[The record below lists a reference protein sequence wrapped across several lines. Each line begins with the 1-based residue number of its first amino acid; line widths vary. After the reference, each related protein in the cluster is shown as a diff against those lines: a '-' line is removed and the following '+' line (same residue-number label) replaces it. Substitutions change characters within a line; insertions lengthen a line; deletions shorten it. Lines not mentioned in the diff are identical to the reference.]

1 MWNSEFAFSILPDLF
16 KAMKWTV
23 YATVVGFLLAVFIG
37 LLLAVARRSKY
48 KPVQLSTK
56 GMIEFIR
63 NTPLLV
69 QLYFIFYVFPQM
81 GLTLSP
87 FLAGVIGLGIHYGT
101 YLSEVFRSG
110 IDAVPKG
117 QWEAC
122 TALNFSK
129 GRTWIGVILPQAVPP
144 ILPILGNYFIV
155 MFKETPLLS
164 AITYVEM
171 LGMAKIIGSESFRY
185 FEAFTIV
192 GLLFLLLSYPSSIL
206 FRRLEDRLKQ
216 PYLRKNT

>member
-1 MWNSEFAFSILPDLF
+1 MWSHEFALSILPDLLQ
-16 KAMKWTV
+16 AMKLTV
-23 YATVVGFLLAVFIG
+23 YATVVGFILAVVIG
-37 LLLAVARRSKY
+37 LMLAIAGRSQWR
-48 KPVQLSTK
+48 VVRGFTN
-56 GMIEFIR
+56 GFIEFIR

-69 QLYFIFYVFPQM
+69 QLYFIFYVCPQM

-87 FLAGVIGLGIHYGT
+87 FAAGVIGLGIHYGT

-129 GRTWIGVILPQAVPP
+129 ARIWMSVILPQAVPP
-144 ILPILGNYFIV
+144 IIPILGNYFIV

-185 FEAFTIV
+185 FEAFTLV
-192 GLLFLLLSYPSSIL
+192 GLLFLILSYPSSLL

>member
-1 MWNSEFAFSILPDLF
+1 MWNHEFALNILPDLV
-16 KAMKWTV
+16 KAMKLTV
-23 YATVVGFLLAVFIG
+23 SATVVGFLLAVVIG
-37 LLLAVARRSKY
+37 LLLAIARRSTY
-48 KPVQLSTK
+48 RPIHLCTK
-56 GMIEFIR
+56 GFIEFIR

-69 QLYFIFYVFPQM
+69 QLYFIFYVFPQW
-81 GLTLSP
+81 GFTLSP
-87 FLAGVIGLGIHYGT
+87 FAAGVIGLGIHYGT

-110 IDAVPKG
+110 IDAIPKG

-129 GRTWIGVILPQAVPP
+129 GRTWAGVILPQAIPP
-144 ILPILGNYFIV
+144 IIPILGNYFIV

-192 GLLFLLLSYPSSIL
+192 GLLFLLLSFPSSLL
-206 FRRLEDRLKQ
+206 FRHLEERLKQ